1 MVKLKLKLQYF
12 GYLMRTADLLENHL
26 ILGDRRLK
34 EKRMTEDDMVAWHHI
49 FNGHEFGQTLEDGVG
64 HGSLACC
71 SSWGRKKSDMSW

>member
-1 MVKLKLKLQYF
+1 MMKLKLKLQYF

-34 EKRMTEDDMVAWHHI
+34 EKRMTEDDMVVWHHI

-71 SSWGRKKSDMSW
+71 SSWGRKKSDTT